1 MCTTA
6 LQRLTVA
13 EKRMEEAVKLL
24 NMVFLMNALSP
35 VKFVWR
41 SAPEERRAVLGP
53 DLLGLSSQKVDF
65 HGRIEHTI
73 FLHSTLRVPYTDADT
88 ACSRMGTLLHEM
100 IHA

>member
-1 MCTTA
+1 
-6 LQRLTVA
+6 
-13 EKRMEEAVKLL
+13 MEEAIKLL
-24 NMVFLMNALSP
+24 NMVLLMNALSP

-41 SAPEERRAVLGP
+41 SAPEGRSVPEERWAMLEPNVY
-53 DLLGLSSQKVDF
+53 GLSSQNVDS

-73 FLHSTLRVPYTDADT
+73 FMHSTLPVPYTDADT